1 MVEDYVR
8 VITRAAGLPPPA
20 RWPPSLDSDPLSL
33 ARTLLEPFGETP
45 CASR

>member
-8 VITRAAGLPPPA
+8 VITRAAALPLPT
-20 RWPPSLDSDPLSL
+20 RQPSSFDRDPLSL
-33 ARTLLEPFGETP
+33 ARTLLAPFGETP